1 MKHFKRAAA
10 MLLAVVLSLCLAVTA
25 FAEGTAEAKGS
36 LTVTGPGLTG
46 KTVTAVRMFT
56 ANANTNAETS
66 KDNDFD
72 SYTLED
78 AWLAFFK
85 DDTTRFTAVKTAGK
99 ITSESPSEQEVKD
112 AVVAYVE
119 SLRADENGLAK
130 LADEAQT
137 YYRKNSES
145 NTELKA
151 LASTSDVAT
160 ANVNDNTK
168 GDALIRNLQSGYY
181 LVFPEM
187 GSTGDSKRGT
197 DAMLVN
203 VPKNGAKTEA
213 VIKSTYPTVEKKV
226 KNSTD
231 EEFKPNGTAQVGEKV
246 TFQLTAEVPDMSDYT
261 QYTFKF
267 VDTMTKGLDF
277 AGTDSVTVK
286 IDDKVISKD
295 ASAYT
300 ATYTAESKTLTI
312 GFDDLK
318 TVNKEG
324 STPVAT
330 GDKIVVTYEAYINK
344 DASHTDPATN
354 KVHLEYSNNPN
365 GSGKGEST
373 PSESKVYTYE
383 IKIEKFYKD
392 GTNGEVKLPG
402 ATFTLTTNETD
413 STSGIDLIQ
422 DAAVGTTGLVYHV
435 KGHDETGTSTKVV
448 TTDATGV
455 ITIKGLK
462 KGTYYLH
469 ETAAPTGFNKLT
481 RPIKIQITA
490 GTGDLRQ
497 FTYNVNGKDNTPN
510 DTTIKVENVKGVMLP
525 ETGSIG
531 TIGLT
536 ALGVAVVLLGVF
548 APRKKKKENR

>member
-25 FAEGTAEAKGS
+25 FAEGTAVTTGS

-46 KTVTAVRMFT
+46 KKVTAVRMFT

-78 AWLAFFK
+78 AWLEFFK
-85 DDTTRFTAVKTAGK
+85 LDPRYTAVKNAGN
-99 ITSESPSEQEVKD
+99 ITSVSPSDQEVKD

-119 SLRADENGLAK
+119 SLRASEKDLAK
-130 LADEAQT
+130 LADDAQT
-137 YYRKNSES
+137 YYRN
-145 NTELKA
+145 N
-151 LASTSDVAT
+151 ASTFTTTMKKESEPATDVAGTPT
-160 ANVNDNTK
+160 ATIAD
-168 GDALIRNLQSGYY
+168 LQSGYY

-187 GSTGDSKRGT
+187 GSTGNPLPSGGEKRGT

-261 QYTFKF
+261 KYTFKF

-277 AGTDSVTVK
+277 VGGSVKVTIADKNIDAGNNTYKVNFDTAQKVLTVT
-286 IDDKVISKD
+286 
-295 ASAYT
+295 
-300 ATYTAESKTLTI
+300 
-312 GFDDLK
+312 FDNLK
-318 TVNKEG
+318 EVNKEEN
-324 STPVAT
+324 TPVAT

-354 KVHLEYSNNPN
+354 KVHLEYSNNPD

-413 STSGIDLIQ
+413 STSGIDLIK
-422 DAAVGTTGLVYHV
+422 DAAAEGTTGLVYHV
-435 KGHDETGTSTKVV
+435 KGNDETGESTKVV

-462 KGTYYLH
+462 EGTYYLH

-481 RPIKIQITA
+481 HPIKIQITVDGENYTA
-490 GTGDLRQ
+490 PA
-497 FTYNVNGKDNTPN
+497 YKVNDKNNADN
-510 DTTIKVENVKGVMLP
+510 TIKVENVKGVMLP

-536 ALGVAVVLLGVF
+536 TLGVAVVLLGVF
-548 APRKKKKENR
+548 APRKKKKENQ

>member
-25 FAEGTAEAKGS
+25 FAEGTAVTTGS
-36 LTVTGPGLTG
+36 LTVTGTGLTG
-46 KTVTAVRMFT
+46 KKVTAVRMFT

-85 DDTTRFTAVKTAGK
+85 QDPRYTAVKAAGN
-99 ITSESPSEQEVKD
+99 ITSENPSDQEVKD

-119 SLRADENGLAK
+119 GLRATEKDLAK
-130 LADEAQT
+130 LADDAQA
-137 YYRKNSES
+137 YYRNNATAFSLLMRESEAA
-145 NTELKA
+145 T
-151 LASTSDVAT
+151 DVAGTPT
-160 ANVNDNTK
+160 ATIAD
-168 GDALIRNLQSGYY
+168 LQSGYY

-187 GSTGDSKRGT
+187 GSTGNVLPAGDEKRGT

-203 VPKNGAKTEA
+203 VPKNGGNTAA
-213 VIKSTYPTVEKKV
+213 AIKSTYPTVEKKV

-231 EEFKPNGTAQVGEKV
+231 GEFKPNGTAQVGEKV

-261 QYTFKF
+261 KYTFKF

-354 KVHLEYSNNPN
+354 KVHLEYSNNPD

-383 IKIEKFYKD
+383 IKIDKFYKD
-392 GTNGEVKLPG
+392 NETNKPLAG
-402 ATFTLTTNETD
+402 ATFTLTTSETD
-413 STSGIDLIQ
+413 STNGIDLIND
-422 DAAVGTTGLVYHV
+422 DAAEGTTGLVYHV

-448 TTDATGV
+448 TTDATGK

-462 KGTYYLH
+462 EGTYYLH

-481 RPIKIQITA
+481 HPIKIEITA
-490 GTGDLRQ
+490 DPSDLSQ
-497 FTYNVNGKDNTPN
+497 FTYKVNGKDNTKN

>member
-25 FAEGTAEAKGS
+25 FAEGTAVTTGS

-46 KTVTAVRMFT
+46 KKVTAVCMFT

-78 AWLAFFK
+78 AWLEFFK
-85 DDTTRFTAVKTAGK
+85 LDPRYTAVKNAGN
-99 ITSESPSEQEVKD
+99 ITSVSPSDQEVKD

-119 SLRADENGLAK
+119 SLRASEKDLAK
-130 LADEAQT
+130 LADDAQT
-137 YYRKNSES
+137 YYRN
-145 NTELKA
+145 N
-151 LASTSDVAT
+151 ASTFTTTMKKESEPATDVAGTPT
-160 ANVNDNTK
+160 ATIPD
-168 GDALIRNLQSGYY
+168 LQSGYY

-187 GSTGDSKRGT
+187 GSTGNPLPSGGEKRGT

-261 QYTFKF
+261 KYTFKF

-277 AGTDSVTVK
+277 VGGSVKVTIADKNIDAGDNTYKVNFDTAQKVLTVT
-286 IDDKVISKD
+286 
-295 ASAYT
+295 
-300 ATYTAESKTLTI
+300 
-312 GFDDLK
+312 FDNLK
-318 TVNKEG
+318 KVNKEEN
-324 STPVAT
+324 TPVAT

-354 KVHLEYSNNPN
+354 KVHLEYSNNPD

-383 IKIEKFYKD
+383 IKIDKFYKD
-392 GTNGEVKLPG
+392 NETNKPLAG
-402 ATFTLTTNETD
+402 ATFTLTTSETD
-413 STSGIDLIQ
+413 STNGIDLIND
-422 DAAVGTTGLVYHV
+422 DAAEGTTGLVYHV

-448 TTDATGV
+448 TTDATGK

-481 RPIKIQITA
+481 HPIKIVITA
-490 GTGDLRQ
+490 DTSDLSQ
-497 FTYNVNGKDNTPN
+497 FTYKVNDKDNTKN

>member
-25 FAEGTAEAKGS
+25 FAEGTAVTTGS

-46 KTVTAVRMFT
+46 KKVTAVRMFT
-56 ANANTNAETS
+56 ANANTNAETN

-78 AWLAFFK
+78 AWLEFFK
-85 DDTTRFTAVKTAGK
+85 LAPRYTAVKAAGK
-99 ITSESPSEQEVKD
+99 ITSESPSNQEVKD

-119 SLRADENGLAK
+119 GLRATEKDLAK
-130 LADEAQT
+130 LADDAQA
-137 YYRKNSES
+137 YYRNNATAFSLLMRESEAA
-145 NTELKA
+145 T
-151 LASTSDVAT
+151 DVAGTPT
-160 ANVNDNTK
+160 AT
-168 GDALIRNLQSGYY
+168 IPNLQSGYY

-187 GSTGDSKRGT
+187 GSTGNVLPADSEKRGT

-203 VPKNGAKTEA
+203 VPKNGGNTAA
-213 VIKSTYPTVEKKV
+213 AIKSTYPTVEKKV

-231 EEFKPNGTAQVGEKV
+231 GEFKPNGTAQVGEKV

-261 QYTFKF
+261 KYTFKF

-354 KVHLEYSNNPN
+354 KVHLEYSNNPD

-383 IKIEKFYKD
+383 IKIDKFYKD
-392 GTNGEVKLPG
+392 NETNKPLAG
-402 ATFTLTTNETD
+402 ATFTLTTSETD
-413 STSGIDLIQ
+413 STNGIDLIND
-422 DAAVGTTGLVYHV
+422 DAAEGTTGLVYHV

-448 TTDATGV
+448 TTDATGK

-462 KGTYYLH
+462 EGTYYLH

-481 RPIKIQITA
+481 HPIKIEITA
-490 GTGDLRQ
+490 DTSDLSQ
-497 FTYNVNGKDNTPN
+497 FTYKVNGNDNTKN
-510 DTTIKVENVKGVMLP
+510 DITIKVENVKGVMLP

>member
-25 FAEGTAEAKGS
+25 FAEGTAVTTGS

-46 KTVTAVRMFT
+46 KKVTAVRMFT
-56 ANANTNAETS
+56 ANANTNAETN

-78 AWLAFFK
+78 AWLEFFK
-85 DDTTRFTAVKTAGK
+85 LAPRYTAVKAAGK
-99 ITSESPSEQEVKD
+99 ITSESPSNQEVKD

-119 SLRADENGLAK
+119 SLRASEKDLAK
-130 LADEAQT
+130 LADDAQT
-137 YYRKNSES
+137 YYRN
-145 NTELKA
+145 N
-151 LASTSDVAT
+151 ASTFTTNMKKESEPATDVAGTPT
-160 ANVNDNTK
+160 ATIAD
-168 GDALIRNLQSGYY
+168 LQSGYY

-462 KGTYYLH
+462 EGTYYLH

>member
-25 FAEGTAEAKGS
+25 FAADTVLTTGS
-36 LTVTGPGLTG
+36 LTVTGTGLTG
-46 KTVTAVRMFT
+46 KKVTAVRMFT
-56 ANANTNAETS
+56 ANANKNADANKE
-66 KDNDFD
+66 NDFD

-85 DDTTRFTAVKTAGK
+85 DDSTRFTAIQGVTTGITASS
-99 ITSESPSEQEVKD
+99 TNQEIKD
-112 AVVAYVE
+112 AVLTYVRTLNDV
-119 SLRADENGLAK
+119 SLAK

-137 YYRKNSES
+137 YYRQNAES
-145 NTELKA
+145 NTQLKA

-160 ANVNDNTK
+160 ANAIDNTK
-168 GDALIRNLQSGYY
+168 GDATISDLKSGYY

-187 GSTGDSKRGT
+187 GSTGDSNRGT

-203 VPKNGAKTEA
+203 VPKNNGGNTTAN
-213 VIKSTYPTVEKKV
+213 IKSTYPTVDKKV
-226 KNSTD
+226 QTSTNG
-231 EEFKPNGTAQVGEKV
+231 EFKPNGTAQVGDKV
-246 TFQLTAEVPDMSDYT
+246 TFQLTAAVPDMSDYAR
-261 QYTFKF
+261 YTFKF

-277 AGTDSVTVK
+277 VKNSVKVTIAGKNISAAENTYKVNFDETQKILTVT
-286 IDDKVISKD
+286 
-295 ASAYT
+295 
-300 ATYTAESKTLTI
+300 
-312 GFDDLK
+312 FDDLK
-318 TVNKEG
+318 TVNKEEN
-324 STPVAT
+324 TPVAI
-330 GDKIVVTYEAYINK
+330 GDENDVTYEAYINK
-344 DASHTDPATN
+344 EASHTDPATN
-354 KVHLEYSNNPN
+354 KVHLEYSNNPD

-383 IKIEKFYKD
+383 IKIDKFYKD
-392 GTNGEVKLPG
+392 NETNKPLAG

-413 STSGIDLIQ
+413 STSGIDLIE

-448 TTDATGV
+448 TTDATGL

-462 KGTYYLH
+462 EGTYYLH

-481 RPIKIQITA
+481 HPIKIEITP
-490 GTGDLRQ
+490 DPSNLSQ
-497 FTYNVNGKDNTPN
+497 FTYTVNGKANTQD

-536 ALGVAVVLLGVF
+536 VLGVAVVLLGVF
-548 APRKKKKENR
+548 APRKKKKENQ

>member
-25 FAEGTAEAKGS
+25 FAEGTAVTTGS

-46 KTVTAVRMFT
+46 KKVTAVRMFT
-56 ANANTNAETS
+56 ANANTNAETN

-78 AWLAFFK
+78 AWLEFFK
-85 DDTTRFTAVKTAGK
+85 LAPRYTAVKAAGK
-99 ITSESPSEQEVKD
+99 ITSESPSNQEVKD

-119 SLRADENGLAK
+119 GLRATEKDLAK
-130 LADEAQT
+130 LADDAQA
-137 YYRKNSES
+137 YYRNNATAFSLLMRESEAA
-145 NTELKA
+145 T
-151 LASTSDVAT
+151 DVAGTPT
-160 ANVNDNTK
+160 AT
-168 GDALIRNLQSGYY
+168 IPNLQSGYY

-187 GSTGDSKRGT
+187 GSTGNVLPADSEKRGT

-203 VPKNGAKTEA
+203 VPKNGGNTAA
-213 VIKSTYPTVEKKV
+213 AIKSTYPTVEKKV

-231 EEFKPNGTAQVGEKV
+231 GEFKPNGTAQVGEKV

-261 QYTFKF
+261 KYTFKF

-354 KVHLEYSNNPN
+354 KVHLEYSNNPD

-383 IKIEKFYKD
+383 IKIDKFYKD
-392 GTNGEVKLPG
+392 NETNKPLAG
-402 ATFTLTTNETD
+402 ATFTLTTSETD
-413 STSGIDLIQ
+413 STNGIDLIND
-422 DAAVGTTGLVYHV
+422 DAAEGTTGLVYHV

-448 TTDATGV
+448 TTDATGK

-462 KGTYYLH
+462 EGTYYLH

-481 RPIKIQITA
+481 HPIKIEITA
-490 GTGDLRQ
+490 DTSDLSQ
-497 FTYNVNGKDNTPN
+497 FTYKVNGKDNTKN

>member
-25 FAEGTAEAKGS
+25 FAEGTAVTTGS

-46 KTVTAVRMFT
+46 KKVTAVRMFT
-56 ANANTNAETS
+56 ANANTNAETN

-78 AWLAFFK
+78 AWLEFFK
-85 DDTTRFTAVKTAGK
+85 LAPRYTAVKAAGK
-99 ITSESPSEQEVKD
+99 ITSESPSNQEVKD

-119 SLRADENGLAK
+119 GLRATEKDLAK
-130 LADEAQT
+130 LADDAQA
-137 YYRKNSES
+137 YYRNNATAFSLLMRESEAA
-145 NTELKA
+145 T
-151 LASTSDVAT
+151 DVAGTPT
-160 ANVNDNTK
+160 AT
-168 GDALIRNLQSGYY
+168 IPNLQSGYY

-187 GSTGDSKRGT
+187 GSTGNPLPSGGEKRGT

-324 STPVAT
+324 NTPVAT

-383 IKIEKFYKD
+383 IKIDKFYKD
-392 GTNGEVKLPG
+392 NETNKPLAG
-402 ATFTLTTNETD
+402 ATFTLTTSETD
-413 STSGIDLIQ
+413 STNGIDLIND
-422 DAAVGTTGLVYHV
+422 DAAEGTTGLVYHV
-435 KGHDETGTSTKVV
+435 KGLDETGTSTKVV
-448 TTDATGV
+448 TTDATGK

-462 KGTYYLH
+462 EGTYYLH

>member
-25 FAEGTAEAKGS
+25 FAEGTALTTGS
-36 LTVTGPGLTG
+36 LTVTGTGLTG
-46 KTVTAVRMFT
+46 KKVTAVRMFT
-56 ANANTNAETS
+56 ANANKNADTN
-66 KDNDFD
+66 KDNEFD

-78 AWLAFFK
+78 AWLTFFK
-85 DDTTRFTAVKTAGK
+85 QEPRYTAVKTAGK
-99 ITSESPSEQEVKD
+99 ITSETPSDQEVKD

-119 SLRADENGLAK
+119 SLRATEKDLAK
-130 LADEAQT
+130 LADDAQA
-137 YYRKNSES
+137 YYRGNATTFSTLMKESEPA
-145 NTELKA
+145 T
-151 LASTSDVAT
+151 DVAGTPT
-160 ANVNDNTK
+160 ATIAD
-168 GDALIRNLQSGYY
+168 LQSGYY

-187 GSTGDSKRGT
+187 GSTGNVLPAGSEKRGT

-203 VPKNGAKTEA
+203 VPKNGGNTAA
-213 VIKSTYPTVEKKV
+213 AIKSTYPTVEKKV
-226 KNSTD
+226 KNSID
-231 EEFKPNGTAQVGEKV
+231 GEFKPNGTAQVGEKV

-261 QYTFKF
+261 KYTFKF

-354 KVHLEYSNNPN
+354 KVHLEYSNNPD

-383 IKIEKFYKD
+383 IKIDKFYKD
-392 GTNGEVKLPG
+392 NETNRPLAG
-402 ATFTLTTNETD
+402 ATFTLTTSETD
-413 STSGIDLIQ
+413 STNGIDLIN
-422 DAAVGTTGLVYHV
+422 DVAAEGTTGLVYHV

-448 TTDATGV
+448 TTDATGK

-462 KGTYYLH
+462 EGTYYLH

-481 RPIKIQITA
+481 HPIKIEITA
-490 GTGDLRQ
+490 DTSDLSQ
-497 FTYNVNGKDNTPN
+497 FTYKVNGKDNTKN

>member
-78 AWLAFFK
+78 AWLEFFK
-85 DDTTRFTAVKTAGK
+85 LDPRYTAVKNAGN
-99 ITSESPSEQEVKD
+99 ITSVSPSDQEVKD

-119 SLRADENGLAK
+119 SLRASEKDLAK
-130 LADEAQT
+130 LADDAQT
-137 YYRKNSES
+137 YYRN
-145 NTELKA
+145 N
-151 LASTSDVAT
+151 ASTFTTTMKKESEPATDVAGTPT
-160 ANVNDNTK
+160 ATI
-168 GDALIRNLQSGYY
+168 ANLQSGYY

-187 GSTGDSKRGT
+187 GSTGNPLPSGGEKRGT

-203 VPKNGAKTEA
+203 VPKNGGNTAA
-213 VIKSTYPTVEKKV
+213 AIKSTYPTVEKKV

-231 EEFKPNGTAQVGEKV
+231 GEFKPNGTAQVGEKV

-261 QYTFKF
+261 RYTFKF

-354 KVHLEYSNNPN
+354 KVHLEYSNNPD

-383 IKIEKFYKD
+383 IKIDKFYKD
-392 GTNGEVKLPG
+392 NETNKPLAG
-402 ATFTLTTNETD
+402 ATFTLTTSETD
-413 STSGIDLIQ
+413 STNGIDLIND
-422 DAAVGTTGLVYHV
+422 DAAEGTTGLVYHV
-435 KGHDETGTSTKVV
+435 KGHDETGTST
-448 TTDATGV
+448 
-455 ITIKGLK
+455 
-462 KGTYYLH
+462 
-469 ETAAPTGFNKLT
+469 
-481 RPIKIQITA
+481 
-490 GTGDLRQ
+490 
-497 FTYNVNGKDNTPN
+497 
-510 DTTIKVENVKGVMLP
+510 
-525 ETGSIG
+525 
-531 TIGLT
+531 
-536 ALGVAVVLLGVF
+536 
-548 APRKKKKENR
+548 

>member
-25 FAEGTAEAKGS
+25 FAEGTAVTTGS

-46 KTVTAVRMFT
+46 KKVTAVRMFT
-56 ANANTNAETS
+56 ANANTNAETN

-78 AWLAFFK
+78 AWLEFFK
-85 DDTTRFTAVKTAGK
+85 LAPRYTAVKAAGK
-99 ITSESPSEQEVKD
+99 ITSESPSNQEVKD

-119 SLRADENGLAK
+119 GLRATEKDLAK
-130 LADEAQT
+130 LADDAQA
-137 YYRKNSES
+137 YYRNNATAFSLLMRESEAA
-145 NTELKA
+145 T
-151 LASTSDVAT
+151 DVAGTPT
-160 ANVNDNTK
+160 AT
-168 GDALIRNLQSGYY
+168 IPNLQSGYY

-187 GSTGDSKRGT
+187 GSTGNPLPSGGEKRGT

-203 VPKNGAKTEA
+203 VPKNGGNTAA
-213 VIKSTYPTVEKKV
+213 AIKSTYPTVEKKV

-231 EEFKPNGTAQVGEKV
+231 GEFKPNGTAQVGEKV

-261 QYTFKF
+261 KYTFKF

-354 KVHLEYSNNPN
+354 KVHLEYSNNPD

-383 IKIEKFYKD
+383 IKIDKFYKD
-392 GTNGEVKLPG
+392 NETNKPLAG
-402 ATFTLTTNETD
+402 ATFTLTTSETD
-413 STSGIDLIQ
+413 STNGIDLIND
-422 DAAVGTTGLVYHV
+422 DAAEGTTGLVYHV

-448 TTDATGV
+448 TTDATGK

-462 KGTYYLH
+462 EGTYYLH

-481 RPIKIQITA
+481 HPIKIEITA
-490 GTGDLRQ
+490 DTSDLSQ
-497 FTYNVNGKDNTPN
+497 FTYKVNGEDNTKN

>member
-25 FAEGTAEAKGS
+25 FAEGTAVTTGS

-46 KTVTAVRMFT
+46 KKVTAVRMFT

-119 SLRADENGLAK
+119 SLRASEKDLAK
-130 LADEAQT
+130 LADDAQT
-137 YYRKNSES
+137 YYRN
-145 NTELKA
+145 N
-151 LASTSDVAT
+151 ASTFTTTMKKESEPATDVAGTPT
-160 ANVNDNTK
+160 ATIVD
-168 GDALIRNLQSGYY
+168 LQSGYY

-187 GSTGDSKRGT
+187 GSTGDSNRGT

-231 EEFKPNGTAQVGEKV
+231 GEFKPNGTAQVGEKV

-261 QYTFKF
+261 KYTFKF

-277 AGTDSVTVK
+277 VDGSVKVTIADKNIDAGNNTYKVNFDTAQKVLTVT
-286 IDDKVISKD
+286 
-295 ASAYT
+295 
-300 ATYTAESKTLTI
+300 
-312 GFDDLK
+312 FDNLK
-318 TVNKEG
+318 KVNKEEN
-324 STPVAT
+324 TPVAT

-354 KVHLEYSNNPN
+354 KVHLEYSNNPD

-422 DAAVGTTGLVYHV
+422 DAAAVGTTGLVYHV

-462 KGTYYLH
+462 EGTYYLH

-481 RPIKIQITA
+481 HPIKIEITA
-490 GTGDLRQ
+490 DTSDLSQ
-497 FTYNVNGKDNTPN
+497 FTYKVNGEDNTKN

>member
-10 MLLAVVLSLCLAVTA
+10 MLLAVVLSLCLVVTA
-25 FAEGTAEAKGS
+25 FAEGTAVTTGS

-46 KTVTAVRMFT
+46 KKVTAVRMFT

-78 AWLAFFK
+78 AWLEFFK
-85 DDTTRFTAVKTAGK
+85 LDPRYTAVKNAGN
-99 ITSESPSEQEVKD
+99 ITSVSPSDQEVKD

-119 SLRADENGLAK
+119 SLRASEKDLAK
-130 LADEAQT
+130 LADDAQT
-137 YYRKNSES
+137 YYRN
-145 NTELKA
+145 N
-151 LASTSDVAT
+151 ASTFTTAMKKESEPATDVAGTPT
-160 ANVNDNTK
+160 ATI
-168 GDALIRNLQSGYY
+168 ANLQSGYY

-187 GSTGDSKRGT
+187 GSTGNPLPSGGEKRGT

-261 QYTFKF
+261 KYTFKF

-277 AGTDSVTVK
+277 VGGSVKVTIADKNIDAGDNTYKVNFDTAQKVLTVT
-286 IDDKVISKD
+286 
-295 ASAYT
+295 
-300 ATYTAESKTLTI
+300 
-312 GFDDLK
+312 FDNLK
-318 TVNKEG
+318 KVNKEEN
-324 STPVAT
+324 TPVAT

-354 KVHLEYSNNPN
+354 KVHLEYSNNPDGTGTGTSN
-365 GSGKGEST
+365 
-373 PSESKVYTYE
+373 PDESKVYTYE
-383 IKIEKFYKD
+383 IKIDKFYKD
-392 GTNGEVKLPG
+392 NETDKPLAG
-402 ATFTLTTNETD
+402 ATFTLTKSETD
-413 STSGIDLIQ
+413 STNGIDLIK
-422 DAAVGTTGLVYHV
+422 DAAAEGTTGLVYHV
-435 KGHDETGTSTKVV
+435 KGNDETGESTKVV
-448 TTDATGV
+448 TTDATGK

-462 KGTYYLH
+462 EGTYYLH

-481 RPIKIQITA
+481 HPIKIQITVDGENYTA
-490 GTGDLRQ
+490 PA
-497 FTYNVNGKDNTPN
+497 YKVNDKNNADN
-510 DTTIKVENVKGVMLP
+510 TIKVENVKGVMLP

-548 APRKKKKENR
+548 APRKKKKENQ

>member
-25 FAEGTAEAKGS
+25 FAEGAAVTTGS

-46 KTVTAVRMFT
+46 KKVTAVRMFT
-56 ANANTNAETS
+56 ANANTNAETN

-78 AWLAFFK
+78 AWLEFFK
-85 DDTTRFTAVKTAGK
+85 LAPRYTAVKAAGK
-99 ITSESPSEQEVKD
+99 ITSESPSNQEVKD

-119 SLRADENGLAK
+119 GLRATEKDLAK
-130 LADEAQT
+130 LADDAQA
-137 YYRKNSES
+137 YYRNNATAFSLLMRESEAA
-145 NTELKA
+145 T
-151 LASTSDVAT
+151 DVAGTPT
-160 ANVNDNTK
+160 ATIPD
-168 GDALIRNLQSGYY
+168 LQSGYY

-187 GSTGDSKRGT
+187 GSTGNVLPADSEKRGT

-203 VPKNGAKTEA
+203 VPKNGGNTAA
-213 VIKSTYPTVEKKV
+213 AIKSTYPTVEKKV

-231 EEFKPNGTAQVGEKV
+231 GEFKPNGTAQVGEKV

-261 QYTFKF
+261 KYTFKF

-354 KVHLEYSNNPN
+354 KVHLEYSNNPD

-383 IKIEKFYKD
+383 IKIDKFYKD
-392 GTNGEVKLPG
+392 NETNKPLAG
-402 ATFTLTTNETD
+402 ATFTLTTSETD
-413 STSGIDLIQ
+413 STNGIDLIND
-422 DAAVGTTGLVYHV
+422 DAAEGTTGLVYHV

-448 TTDATGV
+448 TTDATGK

-462 KGTYYLH
+462 EGTYYLH

-481 RPIKIQITA
+481 HPIKIEITA
-490 GTGDLRQ
+490 DTSDLSQ
-497 FTYNVNGKDNTPN
+497 FTYKVNGKDNTKN

>member
-25 FAEGTAEAKGS
+25 FAEGTAVTTGS

-46 KTVTAVRMFT
+46 KKVTAVRMFT

-78 AWLAFFK
+78 AWLEFFK
-85 DDTTRFTAVKTAGK
+85 LDPRYTAVKNAGN
-99 ITSESPSEQEVKD
+99 ITSVSPSDQEVKD

-119 SLRADENGLAK
+119 SLRASEKDLAK
-130 LADEAQT
+130 LADDAQT
-137 YYRKNSES
+137 YYRN
-145 NTELKA
+145 N
-151 LASTSDVAT
+151 ASTFTTAMKKESEPATDVAGTPT
-160 ANVNDNTK
+160 ATI
-168 GDALIRNLQSGYY
+168 ANLQSGYY

-187 GSTGDSKRGT
+187 GSTGNPLPSGGEKRGT

-261 QYTFKF
+261 KYTFKF

-277 AGTDSVTVK
+277 VGGSVKVTIADKNIDAGDNTYKVNFDTAQKVLTVT
-286 IDDKVISKD
+286 
-295 ASAYT
+295 
-300 ATYTAESKTLTI
+300 
-312 GFDDLK
+312 FDNLK
-318 TVNKEG
+318 KVNKEEN
-324 STPVAT
+324 TPVAT

-354 KVHLEYSNNPN
+354 KVHLEYSNNPDGTGTGTSN
-365 GSGKGEST
+365 
-373 PSESKVYTYE
+373 PDESKVYTYE
-383 IKIEKFYKD
+383 IKIDKFYKD
-392 GTNGEVKLPG
+392 NETDKPLAG
-402 ATFTLTTNETD
+402 ATFTLTKSETD
-413 STSGIDLIQ
+413 STNGIDLIK
-422 DAAVGTTGLVYHV
+422 DAAAEGTTGLVYHV
-435 KGHDETGTSTKVV
+435 KGNDETGESTKVV
-448 TTDATGV
+448 TTDATGK

-462 KGTYYLH
+462 EGTYYLH

-481 RPIKIQITA
+481 HPIKIQITVDGENYTA
-490 GTGDLRQ
+490 PA
-497 FTYNVNGKDNTPN
+497 YKVNDKNNADN
-510 DTTIKVENVKGVMLP
+510 TIKVENVKGVMLP

-548 APRKKKKENR
+548 APRKKKKENQ

>member
-25 FAEGTAEAKGS
+25 FAEGTAVTTGS

-46 KTVTAVRMFT
+46 KKVTAVRMFT

-78 AWLAFFK
+78 AWLEFFK
-85 DDTTRFTAVKTAGK
+85 LDPRYTAVKNAGN
-99 ITSESPSEQEVKD
+99 ITSVSPSDQEVKD

-119 SLRADENGLAK
+119 SLRASEKDLAK
-130 LADEAQT
+130 LADDAQT
-137 YYRKNSES
+137 YYRN
-145 NTELKA
+145 N
-151 LASTSDVAT
+151 ASTFTTTMKKESEPATDVAGTPT
-160 ANVNDNTK
+160 ATI
-168 GDALIRNLQSGYY
+168 ANLQSGYY

-187 GSTGDSKRGT
+187 GSTGNPLPSGGEKRGT

-203 VPKNGAKTEA
+203 VPKNGGNTAA
-213 VIKSTYPTVEKKV
+213 AIKSTYPTVEKKV

-231 EEFKPNGTAQVGEKV
+231 GEFKPNGTAQVGEKV

-261 QYTFKF
+261 KYTFKF

-277 AGTDSVTVK
+277 VDGSVKVTIADKNIDAGNNTYKVNFDTAQKVLTVT
-286 IDDKVISKD
+286 
-295 ASAYT
+295 
-300 ATYTAESKTLTI
+300 
-312 GFDDLK
+312 FDNLK
-318 TVNKEG
+318 KVNKEEN
-324 STPVAT
+324 TPVAT

-354 KVHLEYSNNPN
+354 KVHLEYSNNPD

-422 DAAVGTTGLVYHV
+422 DAAAVGTTGLVYHV

-462 KGTYYLH
+462 EGTYYLH

-481 RPIKIQITA
+481 HPIKIEITA
-490 GTGDLRQ
+490 DTSDLSQ
-497 FTYNVNGKDNTPN
+497 FTYKVNGNDNTKN

>member
-25 FAEGTAEAKGS
+25 FAEGTAVTTGS
-36 LTVTGPGLTG
+36 LTVTGTGLTG
-46 KTVTAVRMFT
+46 KKVTAVRMFT

-85 DDTTRFTAVKTAGK
+85 QDPRYTAVKAAGN
-99 ITSESPSEQEVKD
+99 ITSENPSDQEVKD

-119 SLRADENGLAK
+119 GLRATEKDLAK
-130 LADEAQT
+130 LADDAQA
-137 YYRKNSES
+137 YYRNNATAFSLLMRESEAA
-145 NTELKA
+145 T
-151 LASTSDVAT
+151 DVAGTPT
-160 ANVNDNTK
+160 ATI
-168 GDALIRNLQSGYY
+168 ANLQSGYY

-187 GSTGDSKRGT
+187 GSTGNVLPAGSEKRGT

-203 VPKNGAKTEA
+203 VPKNGGNTAA
-213 VIKSTYPTVEKKV
+213 AIKSTYPTVEKKV

-231 EEFKPNGTAQVGEKV
+231 GEFKPNGTAQVGEKV

-261 QYTFKF
+261 KYTFKF

-344 DASHTDPATN
+344 EASHIDPATN

-365 GSGKGEST
+365 GTGTGTSN
-373 PSESKVYTYE
+373 PDESKVYTYE
-383 IKIEKFYKD
+383 IKIDKFYKD
-392 GTNGEVKLPG
+392 NETNKPLAG
-402 ATFTLTTNETD
+402 ATFTLTTSETD
-413 STSGIDLIQ
+413 STNGIDLIND
-422 DAAVGTTGLVYHV
+422 DAAEGTTGLVYHV

-448 TTDATGV
+448 TTDATGK

-462 KGTYYLH
+462 EGTYYLH

-481 RPIKIQITA
+481 HPIKIEITA
-490 GTGDLRQ
+490 DTSNLSQ
-497 FTYNVNGKDNTPN
+497 FTYKVNGKDNTPN

>member
-1 MKHFKRAAA
+1 MKHIKRAAA

-25 FAEGTAEAKGS
+25 FAEGTAVTTGS

-46 KTVTAVRMFT
+46 KKVTAVRMFT

-78 AWLAFFK
+78 AWLEFFK
-85 DDTTRFTAVKTAGK
+85 LDPRYTAVKNAGN
-99 ITSESPSEQEVKD
+99 ITSVSPSDQEVKD

-119 SLRADENGLAK
+119 SLRASEKDLAK
-130 LADEAQT
+130 LADDAQT
-137 YYRKNSES
+137 YYRN
-145 NTELKA
+145 N
-151 LASTSDVAT
+151 ASTFTTTMKKESEPATDVAGTPT
-160 ANVNDNTK
+160 ATIAD
-168 GDALIRNLQSGYY
+168 LQSGYY

-187 GSTGDSKRGT
+187 GSTGNPLPSGGEKRGT

-261 QYTFKF
+261 KYTFKF

-277 AGTDSVTVK
+277 VGGSVKVTIADKNIDAGDNTYKVNFDTAQKALTVT
-286 IDDKVISKD
+286 
-295 ASAYT
+295 
-300 ATYTAESKTLTI
+300 
-312 GFDDLK
+312 FDNLK
-318 TVNKEG
+318 KVNKEEN
-324 STPVAT
+324 TPVAT

-354 KVHLEYSNNPN
+354 KVHLEYSNNPDGTGTGTSN
-365 GSGKGEST
+365 
-373 PSESKVYTYE
+373 PDESKVYTYE
-383 IKIEKFYKD
+383 IKIDKFYKD
-392 GTNGEVKLPG
+392 NETDKPLAG
-402 ATFTLTTNETD
+402 ATFTLTKSETD
-413 STSGIDLIQ
+413 STNGIDLIK
-422 DAAVGTTGLVYHV
+422 DAAAEGTTGLVYHV
-435 KGHDETGTSTKVV
+435 KGNDETGESTKVV
-448 TTDATGV
+448 TTDATGK

-462 KGTYYLH
+462 EGTYYLH

-481 RPIKIQITA
+481 HPIKIQITVDGENYTA
-490 GTGDLRQ
+490 PA
-497 FTYNVNGKDNTPN
+497 YKVNDKNNADN
-510 DTTIKVENVKGVMLP
+510 TIKVENVKGVMLP

-536 ALGVAVVLLGVF
+536 TLGVAVVLLGVF
-548 APRKKKKENR
+548 APRKKKKENQ

>member
-78 AWLAFFK
+78 AWLEFFK
-85 DDTTRFTAVKTAGK
+85 LDPRYTVVKNAGN
-99 ITSESPSEQEVKD
+99 ITSVSPSDQEVKD

-119 SLRADENGLAK
+119 SLRASEKDLAK
-130 LADEAQT
+130 LADDAQT
-137 YYRKNSES
+137 YYRN
-145 NTELKA
+145 N
-151 LASTSDVAT
+151 ASTFTTTMKKESEPATDVAGTPT
-160 ANVNDNTK
+160 ATI
-168 GDALIRNLQSGYY
+168 ANLQSGYY

-187 GSTGDSKRGT
+187 GSTGNPLPSGGEKRGT

-203 VPKNGAKTEA
+203 VPKNGGNTAA
-213 VIKSTYPTVEKKV
+213 AIKSTYPTVEKKV

-231 EEFKPNGTAQVGEKV
+231 GEFKPNGTAQVGEKV
-246 TFQLTAEVPDMSDYT
+246 TFQLTAEVPEMSDYT
-261 QYTFKF
+261 RYTFKF

-354 KVHLEYSNNPN
+354 KVHLEYSNNPD

-383 IKIEKFYKD
+383 IKIDKFYKD
-392 GTNGEVKLPG
+392 NETNKPLAG
-402 ATFTLTTNETD
+402 ATFTLTTSETD
-413 STSGIDLIQ
+413 STNGIDLIND
-422 DAAVGTTGLVYHV
+422 DAAEGTTGLVYHV

-448 TTDATGV
+448 TTDATGK

-462 KGTYYLH
+462 EGTYYLH

-481 RPIKIQITA
+481 HPIKIEITA
-490 GTGDLRQ
+490 DTSDLSQ
-497 FTYNVNGKDNTPN
+497 FTYKVNGIDNTKN

>member
-25 FAEGTAEAKGS
+25 FAEGTAVTTGS

-46 KTVTAVRMFT
+46 KKVTAVRMFT

-78 AWLAFFK
+78 AWLEFFK
-85 DDTTRFTAVKTAGK
+85 LDPRYTAVKNAGN
-99 ITSESPSEQEVKD
+99 ITSVSPSDQEVKD

-119 SLRADENGLAK
+119 SLRASEKDLAK
-130 LADEAQT
+130 LADDAQT
-137 YYRKNSES
+137 YYRN
-145 NTELKA
+145 N
-151 LASTSDVAT
+151 ASTFTTTMKKESEPATDVAGTPT
-160 ANVNDNTK
+160 ATIAD
-168 GDALIRNLQSGYY
+168 LQSGYY

-187 GSTGDSKRGT
+187 GSTGNPLPSGGEKRGT

-261 QYTFKF
+261 KYTFKF

-277 AGTDSVTVK
+277 VGGSVKVTIADKNIDAGDNTYKVNFDTAQKVLTVT
-286 IDDKVISKD
+286 
-295 ASAYT
+295 
-300 ATYTAESKTLTI
+300 
-312 GFDDLK
+312 FDNLK
-318 TVNKEG
+318 KVNKEEN
-324 STPVAT
+324 TPVAT

-354 KVHLEYSNNPN
+354 KVHLEYSNNPDGTGTGTSN
-365 GSGKGEST
+365 
-373 PSESKVYTYE
+373 PDESKVYTYE
-383 IKIEKFYKD
+383 IKIDKFYKD
-392 GTNGEVKLPG
+392 NETDKPLAG
-402 ATFTLTTNETD
+402 ATFTLTKSETD
-413 STSGIDLIQ
+413 STNGIDLIK
-422 DAAVGTTGLVYHV
+422 DAAAEGTTGLVYHV
-435 KGHDETGTSTKVV
+435 KGNDETGESTKVV
-448 TTDATGV
+448 TTDATGK

-462 KGTYYLH
+462 EGTYYLH

-481 RPIKIQITA
+481 HPIKIQITVDGENYTA
-490 GTGDLRQ
+490 PA
-497 FTYNVNGKDNTPN
+497 YKVNDKNNADN
-510 DTTIKVENVKGVMLP
+510 TIKVENVKGVMLP

-536 ALGVAVVLLGVF
+536 TLGVAVVLLGVF
-548 APRKKKKENR
+548 APRKKKKENQ